1 MEEIARHANRPTVAI
16 VGAGNVATHLATA
29 LAKSAD
35 VVQIVSRHDDTA
47 RQLAEHIGPRCSHSG
62 NIDDLTAEADFYII
76 AAHDDAIA
84 EIAESTPDHPG
95 IWAHTSG
102 SVSAEVFSG
111 KKSRFGV
118 FYPLQTFSREL
129 EVDVRKIPFFIEG
142 NSDESALALR
152 ALALR
157 IADNVMNADSERRR
171 LLIMGSSTWGD
182 GELEDDWYDFI
193 AGVEVLDLKGKKV
206 ALFGCGDESMT
217 DTFCNAVGELHDR
230 LEPTGCIFIAPYD
243 TIGYTFEKS
252 KAKPGDALEAYGL
265 LLDEV
270 NHPELTAPRL
280 AGWTT
285 IVRESAS

>member
-1 MEEIARHANRPTVAI
+1 MKTGIFYGSATGTTAHIAEKI
-16 VGAGNVATHLATA
+16 GKLLNVD
-29 LAKSAD
+29 SAD
-35 VVQIVSRHDDTA
+35 IHDVANTV
-47 RQLAEHIGPRCSHSG
+47 PS
-62 NIDDLTAEADFYII
+62 EA
-76 AAHDDAIA
+76 
-84 EIAESTPDHPG
+84 
-95 IWAHTSG
+95 
-102 SVSAEVFSG
+102 G
-111 KKSRFGV
+111 K
-118 FYPLQTFSREL
+118 Y
-129 EVDVRKIPFFIEG
+129 DV
-142 NSDESALALR
+142 
-152 ALALR
+152 
-157 IADNVMNADSERRR
+157 
-171 LLIMGSSTWGD
+171 LIMGSSTWGD